1 MEKAIRGIQ
10 ILGTGLHNVPATIWC
25 KVWKTS
31 KPFVAM
37 KLLVLNLIIKERKEY
52 NMKIPKIKYGKT
64 KAIIVN
70 EFLKTDAKIK
80 KDNIKEPEKIIKLHY
95 TLMYKCLG
103 IIANEIDDFTL
114 LIKETNNLLEQ
125 INKKL

>member
-1 MEKAIRGIQ
+1 M
-10 ILGTGLHNVPATIWC
+10 
-25 KVWKTS
+25 KT
-31 KPFVAM
+31 
-37 KLLVLNLIIKERKEY
+37 
-52 NMKIPKIKYGKT
+52 PKIKYGKT

-80 KDNIKEPEKIIKLHY
+80 KDNIKEPGKIIKLHY

-103 IIANEIDDFTL
+103 IIANEVDDFTL